1 MVIQRD
7 RSRDLERQ
15 PTHPG
20 KILTSFMDHEELTQQ
35 DLAERM
41 DVPRQRLSGIINKR
55 RRITA
60 DTAHR
65 LARVLD
71 TTPEFW
77 MNLQTSWDLW
87 EEQEENGD
95 EFADLNAV

>member
-1 MVIQRD
+1 M
-7 RSRDLERQ
+7 
-15 PTHPG
+15 
-20 KILTSFMDHEELTQQ
+20 KHEELTQQ

-55 RRITA
+55 RRISA

-71 TTPEFW
+71 TTPQFW
-77 MNLQTSWDLW
+77 MNLQTKWDLW
-87 EEQEENGD
+87 EEQEKKGD
-95 EFADLNAV
+95 EFAELKAV

>member
-1 MVIQRD
+1 MAIQRD
-7 RSRDLERQ
+7 QSRNLDRQ

-20 KILTSFMDHEELTQQ
+20 QILTSFMEHEELTQQ

-55 RRITA
+55 RRISA

-71 TTPEFW
+71 TTPQFW
-77 MNLQTSWDLW
+77 MNLQTKWDLW
-87 EEQEENGD
+87 EEQEKKGD
-95 EFADLNAV
+95 EFAELKAV